1 MAAKQRDEAER
12 LRQQGSTAR
21 RLASQLSETTD
32 RKELLR
38 YAGVLEE
45 RASRLECRPPDED

>member
-12 LRQQGSTAR
+12 LRQQGSTA

-45 RASRLECRPPDED
+45 RASRLECRPPDEE